1 MSTRQLRIT
10 DPIQISKRIGEFTGK
25 KIHVVFN
32 DNTALSGK
40 LTNVNATE
48 LVLQNMLLKKSI
60 RPLNSV
66 VEIYIDSIS

>member
-10 DPIQISKRIGEFTGK
+10 DPIEISKRIAEFIGK

-40 LTNVNATE
+40 LTNANSTE
-48 LVLQNMLLKKSI
+48 LVLQNMLLKKNT

-66 VEIYIDSIS
+66 VEIYIDSLS